1 MHVHVV
7 AHLRVVEGGDKLL
20 LVIGLRLGVIVQPI
34 LHRLLK
40 ASPQAVP
47 PSKVRLVV
55 PLCVMCLL
63 GPFRNPLLEDVAAKH
78 VPVPLG

>member
-20 LVIGLRLGVIVQPI
+20 LVVGLRLGVIVQPI

-47 PSKVRLVV
+47 PSKVRLLV
-55 PLCVMCLL
+55 PLFVVRLL
-63 GPFRNPLLEDVAAKH
+63 GPFCDPRS
-78 VPVPLG
+78 